1 IDLPTYAFQHRR
13 YWPEVPAPAPAASAD
28 LTDADADTD
37 FWDVVE
43 GEDLESLAS
52 RLEVDGDSLG
62 AVLPALTTWRRRRRE
77 QSVVDAWRYRVGWT
91 PLADPTPQA
100 QRGSWLVVV
109 LAGQVDDAW
118 VTSVAD
124 ATPTPA
130 ARVEITEPDRAALAD
145 RLREVAA
152 ESGPFAGVLS
162 LLGAYE
168 HAVDGHPGVPAGVAL
183 TTTLVQALGDA
194 GIESP
199 LWAATRGAVS
209 VSRSDTAP
217 SPAQAAVWGLGRV
230 AALEYPG
237 RWGGLIDLPG
247 TLDRPAGR
255 RLAAVLSGAGDE

>member
-1 IDLPTYAFQHRR
+1 MAQESLSEQSPAATVVASALRKGAEEERAVVTALARLYAHGVDVDWSAFFAGTGAQRIDLPTYAFQHRR

-109 LAGQVDDAW
+109 LA
-118 VTSVAD
+118 
-124 ATPTPA
+124 
-130 ARVEITEPDRAALAD
+130 
-145 RLREVAA
+145 
-152 ESGPFAGVLS
+152 
-162 LLGAYE
+162 
-168 HAVDGHPGVPAGVAL
+168 
-183 TTTLVQALGDA
+183 
-194 GIESP
+194 
-199 LWAATRGAVS
+199 
-209 VSRSDTAP
+209 
-217 SPAQAAVWGLGRV
+217 
-230 AALEYPG
+230 
-237 RWGGLIDLPG
+237 
-247 TLDRPAGR
+247 
-255 RLAAVLSGAGDE
+255 